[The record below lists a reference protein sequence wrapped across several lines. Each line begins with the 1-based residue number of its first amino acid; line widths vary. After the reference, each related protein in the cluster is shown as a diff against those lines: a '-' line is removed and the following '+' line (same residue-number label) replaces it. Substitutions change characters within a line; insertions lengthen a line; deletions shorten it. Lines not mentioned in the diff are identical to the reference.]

1 MRRDMNVV
9 TVLIGVSAVTLV
21 GVVAYS
27 FGSMKR
33 EVAAQPDEKEQLRR
47 ELAELRQLVVTKQ
60 AQDQRADD
68 HSSAQAEMQVLK
80 DELEALKAEQTYALQ
95 QAQEELNA
103 PPAIPA
109 IDPKTEMRLER
120 RAKVVANAM
129 IMAQVDEFF
138 PDDGFASIKV
148 INYEAVQVGVKLGI
162 RRQTGIVGQLEITTV
177 EGLEAIGDALP
188 HTFLGDTIDIRPGD
202 ELILPPL

>member
-60 AQDQRADD
+60 AQDQRADQE
-68 HSSAQAEMQVLK
+68 SSAQAEMQELK
-80 DELEALKAEQTYALQ
+80 NELEALKAEQTYALQ

-109 IDPKTEMRLER
+109 IDPQTEMRLER

-188 HTFLGDTIDIRPGD
+188 QTFLGGTVDIRPGD